1 MNHLCIAIVG
11 CWPNDCT
18 RGRPKTLV
26 EGFIGAKMTGWH
38 DPEINHQEYKE
49 VICSLRK
56 EVLALRADKDRLQ
69 RLLAIEADTSHM
81 KFVNE
86 ERNRADS
93 DTLRQVQGFA
103 QVLKKM
109 VVVLMVVNIVLVC
122 WLAIGK

>member
-1 MNHLCIAIVG
+1 
-11 CWPNDCT
+11 
-18 RGRPKTLV
+18 
-26 EGFIGAKMTGWH
+26 MTGWH
-38 DPEINHQEYKE
+38 DHEINHQEYKE

-86 ERNRADS
+86 ERKPAES
-93 DTLRQVQGFA
+93 DTLRQVQGSA